1 MNEDEEMNARPV
13 VRSRGRMMDFA
24 PRNAAGA
31 PRPVRRTEANLSD
44 NEQRRREIARREVA
58 RREEIHR
65 QIERQKEE
73 DIIAERRAI
82 AARRDLARR
91 LEVER
96 EENKEALIAHEK
108 ELELRRER
116 EEKAKRRAM
125 IEARAMRER
134 QRILAE
140 RRAKRARMELAARR
154 EAENKLRTPV
164 HEFKNPEGSKDPIA
178 RKIRLMEPEP
188 EEFEEEEKPE
198 PKKIGNL
205 FRRKKVEEKENKV
218 EKRLG
223 SVEDFEKDLDELEN
237 SSEHEDNREDNI
249 EEFINDEKDEEF
261 FDDIDEMERSVRD
274 AEEAPKRERFTL
286 GGRSPFINTA
296 VEKRPLSGGN
306 KTFEST
312 AAAAS
317 MTRRA
322 PAPTKPMKPAKA
334 PKARGRFVPYE
345 EPIPHKNI
353 YARTVAKEKEN
364 RDVPSVMLDEAPKG
378 SKLTLII
385 AIILTVILGA
395 VVGAIAYLALFQ

>member
-1 MNEDEEMNARPV
+1 MNEDEEINVRPV

-24 PRNAAGA
+24 PRNNNGA
-31 PRPVRRTEANLSD
+31 PRPVRRTEANLTD

-96 EENKEALIAHEK
+96 EENKEALEAHEK

-178 RKIRLMEPEP
+178 RRIRLAEPKP
-188 EEFEEEEKPE
+188 EEEPKEE
-198 PKKIGNL
+198 PKKLGL
-205 FRRKKVEEKENKV
+205 FRRVKKAEENKV
-218 EKRLG
+218 EERLG

-237 SSEHEDNREDNI
+237 ASEEIRDEKI
-249 EEFINDEKDEEF
+249 EEFVNDEKDDDF
-261 FDDIDEMERSVRD
+261 FDDIDDMEKSVKE
-274 AEEAPKRERFTL
+274 AEEEHSRNRYLL

-312 AAAAS
+312 AAAAT
-317 MTRRA
+317 MANRHVTKQ
-322 PAPTKPMKPAKA
+322 PAKPVKA
-334 PKARGRFVPYE
+334 PKASKVRGRYVPYE
-345 EPIPHKNI
+345 EPIPHKSI
-353 YARTVAKEKEN
+353 YARTAAKEKEN
-364 RDVPSVMLDEAPKG
+364 RDVPTMLVDDTPKG